1 MDKATRDAIAAGEFK
16 KGCGKLRIQY
26 LLDEQST
33 DDDAYT
39 CTVNGET
46 LNAENN
52 VVLIDVPNGAVFDM
66 KNGQAVKGKS
76 KAK

>member
-1 MDKATRDAIAAGEFK
+1 MDAATKKAVSEGEFK

-33 DDDAYT
+33 EDDAYS
-39 CTVNGET
+39 CNVNGET

-52 VVLIDVPNGAVFDM
+52 VIIIDVPNGAVFDM
-66 KNGQAVKGKS
+66 KNGQAVKGKR
-76 KAK
+76 AK